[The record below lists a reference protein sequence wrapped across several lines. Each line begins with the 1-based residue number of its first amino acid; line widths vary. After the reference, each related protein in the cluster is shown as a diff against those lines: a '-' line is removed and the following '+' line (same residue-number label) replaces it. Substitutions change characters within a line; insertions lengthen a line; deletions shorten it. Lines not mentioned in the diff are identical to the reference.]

1 VVEREAVARGSGA
14 VVVPSRG
21 FMLAVTMAPR
31 VKLEFGSLSGRCEEI
46 VRRRTTGR
54 ALSRDRR
61 SNRQGST
68 RYNQLGLSTVW
79 AQIGFNGP
87 VP

>member
-1 VVEREAVARGSGA
+1 VAAGP
-14 VVVPSRG
+14 VVVLSRG
-21 FMLAVTMAPR
+21 FMLAVTMAPK
-31 VKLEFGSLSGRCEEI
+31 VKLGFRSLRGRCEEI

-68 RYNQLGLSTVW
+68 HYNQLGLSTVW